1 LTPGFVRPTLNSQLV
16 NGPSPVA
23 IIVGKSFYSIKINPG
38 EKVLII
44 KKLNYDFKGQISILP
59 NA

>member
-1 LTPGFVRPTLNSQLV
+1 LTPGFVRPTLNSQLL
-16 NGPSPVA
+16 NGPSPVAICILLTA

-44 KKLNYDFKGQISILP
+44 KKREAKL
-59 NA
+59 